1 MQNINCPHCGKI
13 FSLKDNHY
21 AEILNQ
27 VRNEAFEKELQT
39 RLINEEKNRQ
49 LQITIAHQGLQKN
62 LADQD
67 ATIALLKEQL
77 SHAQQLES
85 VKILQTKDTYQ
96 ARIQSLEQD
105 TLKLQYE
112 VKQKDNEATLKVQE
126 VKSTLE
132 AKTKMLE
139 DQVAYYRNLKTKL
152 NTKLVGETLEQHC
165 EIEFD
170 KNRPLYP
177 HNRIEFKKDT
187 DATSGSKGDYIFR
200 EWDEDGVE
208 IISIMFEMKNET
220 DGQYKKQ
227 NKDHLPELHKDR
239 TEKKCEY
246 AVLVS
251 LLEKDNDYYNTGI
264 VSVDHLYPKMYVI
277 RPQAFLTILG
287 ILRQAAYNAFSAKKQ
302 MVRLQQEQLDV
313 TNFEQKL
320 NDFKSNFGR
329 NVDLAKR
336 KFEEAIESIDKS
348 IKQLQNTKEALL
360 SSQTNLVLANNKAED
375 LSIKKLTRGNP
386 TMQDNF
392 NAIKKPI
399 AVDNK
404 DE

>member
-39 RLINEEKNRQ
+39 RLNNEEKNRQ

-96 ARIQSLEQD
+96 ARIQSLEQN

-139 DQVAYYRNLKTKL
+139 DQVAYYRDLKTKL

-170 KNRPLYP
+170 KNRPLYT
-177 HNRIEFKKDT
+177 HNRMEFKKDT

-220 DGQYKKQ
+220 DGQYKKH

-392 NAIKKPI
+392 NSIKKPI

>member
-1 MQNINCPHCGKI
+1 MQNINCPNCGKI

-27 VRNEAFEKELQT
+27 VRTDAFERELQT
-39 RLINEEKNRQ
+39 RLENEEKNKQ
-49 LQITIAHQGLQKN
+49 LQITLSQQDLQKKIS
-62 LADQD
+62 DQD
-67 ATIALLKEQL
+67 AIIALLKERL
-77 SHAQQLES
+77 SQAQQSES
-85 VKILQTKDTYQ
+85 IRILQTKDTYQ
-96 ARIQSLEQD
+96 AKIQLLEQD

-112 VKQKDNEATLKVQE
+112 IKQKDAENTLKVQE
-126 VKSTLE
+126 IKSSLE
-132 AKTKMLE
+132 AKTKLLE
-139 DQVAYYRNLKTKL
+139 DQVAYYRDLKTKL

-170 KNRPLYP
+170 KNRPLYSN
-177 HNRIEFKKDT
+177 NRIEFKKDT
-187 DATSGSKGDYIFR
+187 DSTSGSKGDYIFR
-200 EWDEDGVE
+200 EWDEEGVE

-220 DGQYKKQ
+220 DGQYKKL

-246 AVLVS
+246 AVLVT

-264 VSVDHLYPKMYVI
+264 VSVDHLFPKMYVV

-287 ILRQAAYNAFSAKKQ
+287 ILRQTAYNAYGSKKQ
-302 MVRLQQEQLDV
+302 MIRLQQEQLDI

-320 NDFKSNFGR
+320 NDFKSSLGR

-348 IKQLQNTKEALL
+348 IKQLQNTKDALL
-360 SSQTNLVLANNKAED
+360 SSQHNLMIANTKAKD
-375 LSIKKLTRGNP
+375 LTIKKLTRGNP
-386 TMQDNF
+386 TIQAKFNVIDNSE
-392 NAIKKPI
+392 
-399 AVDNK
+399 NK
-404 DE
+404 DKEEN

>member
-1 MQNINCPHCGKI
+1 
-13 FSLKDNHY
+13 
-21 AEILNQ
+21 
-27 VRNEAFEKELQT
+27 
-39 RLINEEKNRQ
+39 
-49 LQITIAHQGLQKN
+49 
-62 LADQD
+62 
-67 ATIALLKEQL
+67 
-77 SHAQQLES
+77 
-85 VKILQTKDTYQ
+85 
-96 ARIQSLEQD
+96 
-105 TLKLQYE
+105 
-112 VKQKDNEATLKVQE
+112 
-126 VKSTLE
+126 
-132 AKTKMLE
+132 
-139 DQVAYYRNLKTKL
+139 
-152 NTKLVGETLEQHC
+152 
-165 EIEFD
+165 
-170 KNRPLYP
+170 
-177 HNRIEFKKDT
+177 
-187 DATSGSKGDYIFR
+187 
-200 EWDEDGVE
+200 
-208 IISIMFEMKNET
+208 
-220 DGQYKKQ
+220 
-227 NKDHLPELHKDR
+227 
-239 TEKKCEY
+239 
-246 AVLVS
+246 

-264 VSVDHLYPKMYVI
+264 VSVDYIYPKMYVI

>member
-1 MQNINCPHCGKI
+1 
-13 FSLKDNHY
+13 
-21 AEILNQ
+21 
-27 VRNEAFEKELQT
+27 
-39 RLINEEKNRQ
+39 
-49 LQITIAHQGLQKN
+49 
-62 LADQD
+62 
-67 ATIALLKEQL
+67 
-77 SHAQQLES
+77 
-85 VKILQTKDTYQ
+85 
-96 ARIQSLEQD
+96 
-105 TLKLQYE
+105 
-112 VKQKDNEATLKVQE
+112 
-126 VKSTLE
+126 
-132 AKTKMLE
+132 
-139 DQVAYYRNLKTKL
+139 
-152 NTKLVGETLEQHC
+152 
-165 EIEFD
+165 
-170 KNRPLYP
+170 
-177 HNRIEFKKDT
+177 
-187 DATSGSKGDYIFR
+187 
-200 EWDEDGVE
+200 
-208 IISIMFEMKNET
+208 
-220 DGQYKKQ
+220 
-227 NKDHLPELHKDR
+227 
-239 TEKKCEY
+239 
-246 AVLVS
+246 
-251 LLEKDNDYYNTGI
+251 
-264 VSVDHLYPKMYVI
+264 MYVI

>member
-13 FSLKDNHY
+13 FSLQDNHY

-139 DQVAYYRNLKTKL
+139 DQVAYYRDLKTKL

-220 DGQYKKQ
+220 DGQYKKL

-360 SSQTNLVLANNKAED
+360 SSQNNILIANTKAED
-375 LSIKKLTRGNP
+375 LTIKKLTRGNP
-386 TMQDNF
+386 TIQEKF
-392 NAIKKPI
+392 K
-399 AVDNK
+399 VDNK
-404 DE
+404 ENKDNGEN